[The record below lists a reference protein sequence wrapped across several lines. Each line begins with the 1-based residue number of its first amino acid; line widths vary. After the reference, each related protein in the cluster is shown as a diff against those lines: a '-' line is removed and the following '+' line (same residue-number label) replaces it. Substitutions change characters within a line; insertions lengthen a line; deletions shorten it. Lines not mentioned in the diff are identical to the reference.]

1 MPKKGPQND
10 FFLLGVVPIITPNRV
25 LLRMQDTP
33 DFLGIPLDFQ
43 GFCVSSLVDLGLLIP
58 GSPKLGV
65 IQYKGRYCVFES
77 VAAMQKFVSDPAHYF
92 VGTREAC
99 CRNPEL
105 IQPLRLHEDFPKSA
119 LYAIL
124 QSQATTLRGTSFTE
138 AGGKMTFQTAVS
150 DDATQTPV
158 HFLPET
164 KIDPNYEWNEW
175 KLRKDALRICDVR
188 KKSTTST
195 QTVGSTFR
203 SEKESQTYLPK
214 TTGTSTIIDGRA
226 QTITKKRY
234 VAGLRGEKSS
244 VMNIVDFQLEI

>member
-1 MPKKGPQND
+1 
-10 FFLLGVVPIITPNRV
+10 
-25 LLRMQDTP
+25 
-33 DFLGIPLDFQ
+33 
-43 GFCVSSLVDLGLLIP
+43 
-58 GSPKLGV
+58 
-65 IQYKGRYCVFES
+65 
-77 VAAMQKFVSDPAHYF
+77 
-92 VGTREAC
+92 
-99 CRNPEL
+99 
-105 IQPLRLHEDFPKSA
+105 
-119 LYAIL
+119 
-124 QSQATTLRGTSFTE
+124 
-138 AGGKMTFQTAVS
+138 MTFQTAVS